1 VSGLALS
8 FFVPRLRLVCWEESF
23 HEAVMSYGSMP
34 LQDAVEGDELWT
46 QSLCVPM
53 TREKT
58 AAQLAYAIRDPERK
72 EAAREE
78 A

>member
-1 VSGLALS
+1 
-8 FFVPRLRLVCWEESF
+8 
-23 HEAVMSYGSMP
+23 MSYGSMP